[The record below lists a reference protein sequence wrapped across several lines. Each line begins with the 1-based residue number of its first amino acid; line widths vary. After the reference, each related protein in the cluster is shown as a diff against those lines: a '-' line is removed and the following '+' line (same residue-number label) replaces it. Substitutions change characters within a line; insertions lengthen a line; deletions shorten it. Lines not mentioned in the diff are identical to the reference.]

1 MLKNLISLQ
10 IKILIINFKYK
21 DQIEAPGERNE
32 LFNTMQKWKI
42 LSVCKK

>member
-21 DQIEAPGERNE
+21 DQIEAPGGEKRIIQHNAKME
-32 LFNTMQKWKI
+32 D
-42 LSVCKK
+42 SVSL